1 MTYADTSSE
10 EKEIIAFSK
19 AWASY
24 HEVVNNSVV
33 YPQAYSSLLESMR
46 KRMPQKYLSYLALD
60 TQKQ

>member
-1 MTYADTSSE
+1 MTYAEASSE

-33 YPQAYSSLLESMR
+33 YPQAYSSLLGSMR
-46 KRMPQKYLSYLALD
+46 ERIPEKYLTYLALD
-60 TQKQ
+60 TEKQ